1 MASTTILVTG
11 ASSGIGAALAKAY
24 AAPAT
29 NLVLWGRDA
38 GRLAQTAR
46 ECQNLG
52 STVQTLQL
60 DLRNIAEIAGH
71 IREFDRMSPIDIAIL
86 NAGLGGAASV
96 RNAVESA
103 ERSLDVATVNFT
115 AAIVGATAVA
125 ECMAGRRRGHIV
137 LITSVADTIPLPMAP
152 TYAAS
157 KAGLKMF
164 AESLA
169 IGLER
174 QGIKVTVV
182 SPGFV
187 DTAMS
192 RQVQAPKPFMV
203 SAEAAAATIKRGL
216 EQRRKHIVVPWPYG
230 ILSMAFRL
238 LPGPLRR
245 TVLRVMP
252 KG

>member
-60 DLRNIAEIAGH
+60 DLRNIAEIAGY
-71 IREFDRMSPIDIAIL
+71 IREFDRVSPIDIAIH
-86 NAGLGGAASV
+86 NAGLGGAAV
-96 RNAVESA
+96 RHAVESA

-230 ILSMAFRL
+230 ILTMAFRL